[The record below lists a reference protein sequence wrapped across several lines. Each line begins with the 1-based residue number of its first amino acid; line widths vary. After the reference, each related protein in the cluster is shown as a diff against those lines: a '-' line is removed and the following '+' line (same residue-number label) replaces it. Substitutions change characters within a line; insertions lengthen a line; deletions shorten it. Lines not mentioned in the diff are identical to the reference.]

1 MIYTTLTLTFIQYD
15 NQEVKNLRDVVASLA
30 QQLRDLS
37 SVATNNATDATNRL
51 NVGTSKRTGST
62 IVETLPERT
71 ERTLSPVLEN
81 INKRRKLT
89 LMTRSYK
96 KMFRVNYIYIKNYLY
111 IYSCN

>member
-1 MIYTTLTLTFIQYD
+1 MIHTTLTLTFIQYD
-15 NQEVKNLRDVVASLA
+15 NQEVKNLRDVVANLA

-37 SVATNNATDATNRL
+37 SGATNNATDATNRI
-51 NVGTSKRTGST
+51 NVRTSKRTGST

-89 LMTRSYK
+89 LMTR
-96 KMFRVNYIYIKNYLY
+96 VIKR
-111 IYSCN
+111 CFT